1 MITIKN
7 FRLTIPAIPLVL
19 PSEIRLPL
27 RTPQIQPFAKKKMP
41 KDNSIQSVLIIGSG
55 PIIIGQACEFD
66 YSGTQAARSLREEGI
81 KVTLINSNPATIMTD
96 PMMADKVY
104 LLPLTVESIEQI
116 LQESEASG
124 NRIDAVLPTM
134 GGQTALNLA
143 KEAED
148 LGLWNQYNV
157 KLIGVDIKAI
167 DKAEDREKFRQW
179 MIDLGVN
186 VAQAKTANSFLEGKE
201 FAQEIGFPLVIRPS
215 FTLGGTG
222 GGFVH
227 DKEELDEALNR
238 GLQASP
244 IHEVLVEKAVLGW
257 KEFELELLRDAADN
271 VCIICTV
278 ENFDPMGVHTGDS
291 ITVAPA
297 MTLSDTGMQLMRN
310 TAIKMMRDLGNF
322 AGGCNVQFAMN
333 PDTEEIIAIEINPRV
348 SRSSALASKATGYP
362 IAKIAAKLAI
372 GFNLDELENQITKT
386 TSAYFEPALDYV
398 IVKIPRWNFDK
409 FKGANDTLGLQMK
422 SVGEVM
428 AIGRSFTEAV
438 QKACQSLENNAVGLG
453 YYGKSLMHA
462 DELLEYIKTPKWDR
476 IFRIKDALM
485 AGISVSSISKA
496 TNGIDRWFLLEI
508 QKLCNLEKEM
518 AKYDLADLP
527 DELLREA
534 KVHGFSDEQISRI
547 TQHGDEEDVY
557 KKRKEAGITR
567 VYKMVDTCSAEFEAK
582 TPYFY
587 STFETPSVSAEGDG
601 LATSNESK
609 RSSKKKI
616 IVLGSGP
623 NRIGQGIEFDYCCV
637 HGLLAIKE
645 CGYEAI
651 MVNCNPETVSTDFDM
666 ADKLYFEPVYWE
678 HIWEIIEHEQPEGVI
693 VQLGG
698 QTALKLAEKLNEKG
712 IKIIGTSFESL
723 DIAEDRGRFS
733 DLLKELEIPYPEYG
747 TAWSVDDAIAVANK
761 VGYPVLVRPSYV
773 LGGQRMRIVLNDE
786 EVEKAVVSLL
796 KHIPGNKILIDHFLD
811 RCQEAEIDAICDGDK
826 FHVMGIMEHIEPA
839 GIHSGDSNAV
849 LPAFNLSPLEI
860 QDMVDYAKKIAL
872 ALKVK
877 GLINIQFAIKDGK
890 VYVIEANP
898 RASRT
903 TPFIAKAYGVPY
915 LNYATKVMLD
925 KLKVADIPEEKNLEG
940 FAIKEPVFSFN
951 KFPGVNKEL
960 GPEMKSTGEAIRF
973 IKNLRDPYFRQLYKD
988 RSMYLSK

>member
-1 MITIKN
+1 
-7 FRLTIPAIPLVL
+7 
-19 PSEIRLPL
+19 
-27 RTPQIQPFAKKKMP
+27 MP
-41 KDNSIQSVLIIGSG
+41 KNNSIESVLIIGSG

-96 PMMADKVY
+96 PMMADRVY

-116 LQESEASG
+116 LEE
-124 NRIDAVLPTM
+124 NDIDAVLPTM
-134 GGQTALNLA
+134 GGQTALNLC
-143 KEAED
+143 KEVDE
-148 LGLWNQYNV
+148 LGIWEKHGVQ
-157 KLIGVDIKAI
+157 LIGVDIKAI

-179 MIDLGVN
+179 MIEMGIPVCP
-186 VAQAKTANSFLEGKE
+186 AKIANSFLEGKE
-201 FAQEIGFPLVIRPS
+201 FAQQIGFPLVLRPS

-222 GGFVH
+222 GGIVFK
-227 DKEELDEALNR
+227 KEDLDEALNR
-238 GLQASP
+238 ALTASP

-257 KEFELELLRDAADN
+257 KEFELELLRDNADN
-271 VCIICTV
+271 VAIICTV

-297 MTLSDTGMQLMRN
+297 MTLSDTAFQLMRN
-310 TAIKMMRDLGNF
+310 TAINMMRNLGNF

-333 PDTEEIIAIEINPRV
+333 PQTEEIIVVEINPRV

-372 GFNLDELENQITKT
+372 GYNLDELKNQITQS

-409 FKGANDTLGLQMK
+409 FKGANDTLGFQMK

-428 AIGRSFTEAV
+428 GIGRSFAEAV
-438 QKACQSLENNAVGLG
+438 QKACQSLENEAVGLG

-462 DELLEYIKTPKWDR
+462 DELIEYIKTPKWDR

-485 AGISVSSISKA
+485 AGASVKRICES
-496 TNGIDRWFLLEI
+496 TLIDRWFIYQI
-508 QKLCNLEKEM
+508 QKICDCERAI
-518 AKYDLADLP
+518 AKYDLKTLP
-527 DELLREA
+527 DELLTEA
-534 KVHGFSDEQISRI
+534 KMLGFSDEQIVRI
-547 TQHGDEEDVY
+547 MREENANDIY
-557 KKRKEAGITR
+557 ERRKKMGLTR

-587 STFETPSVSAEGDG
+587 SSFENKPQGNP
-601 LATSNESK
+601 LRSNESI
-609 RSSKKKI
+609 RSDKKKI

-645 CGYEAI
+645 SGYEAI
-651 MVNCNPETVSTDFDM
+651 MVNCNPETVSTDFDI
-666 ADKLYFEPVYWE
+666 ADKLYFEPVFLE
-678 HIWEIIEHEQPEGVI
+678 HIWEIIEHEKPEGVI

-698 QTALKLAEKLNEKG
+698 QTALKLAKILHERG
-712 IKIIGTSFESL
+712 IKIIGTSFDNM

-733 DLLKELEIPYPEYG
+733 DMLKELGIPYPKYG
-747 TAWSVDDAIAVANK
+747 TAYNTDDAIEVAK
-761 VGYPVLVRPSYV
+761 EVGYPVLVRPSYV

-786 EVEKAVVSLL
+786 ELEKGVLSLL
-796 KHIPGNKILIDHFLD
+796 KHLPGNKILIDHFLD
-811 RCQEAEIDAICDGDK
+811 RCQEAEVDAIFDGEN
-826 FHVMGIMEHIEPA
+826 FHIMGVMEHIEPA

-849 LPAFNLSPLEI
+849 LPQFNLTPLVVHTMEE
-860 QDMVDYAKKIAL
+860 YAEKIAR
-872 ALKVK
+872 ALNIK
-877 GLINIQFAIKDGK
+877 GLINIQFAIKDGN

-903 TPFIAKAYGVPY
+903 TPFIAKAYQIPY
-915 LNYATKVMLD
+915 LNIATKVMLGTA
-925 KLKVADIPEEKNLEG
+925 KLTDFKFEKKLEG
-940 FAIKEPVFSFN
+940 YAIKEPVFSFN

-973 IKNLRDPYFRQLYKD
+973 IKDLKDPYFRQLYKE
-988 RSMYLSK
+988 RSMHLSK

>member
-1 MITIKN
+1 
-7 FRLTIPAIPLVL
+7 
-19 PSEIRLPL
+19 
-27 RTPQIQPFAKKKMP
+27 MP
-41 KDNSIQSVLIIGSG
+41 KDNSIKSVLIIGSG

-81 KVTLINSNPATIMTD
+81 KVILINSNPATIMTD
-96 PMMADKVY
+96 PMMADRVY
-104 LLPLTVESIEQI
+104 LLPLTAESIEQI
-116 LQESEASG
+116 LQENE
-124 NRIDAVLPTM
+124 IDAVLPTM

-148 LGLWNQYNV
+148 LGLWKQYNV
-157 KLIGVDIKAI
+157 RLIGVDIKAI

-179 MIDLGVN
+179 MIELGVP
-186 VAQAKTANSFLEGKE
+186 VATAKTANSFLEGKE

-227 DKEELDEALNR
+227 DKDELDEALNR

-257 KEFELELLRDAADN
+257 KEFELELLRDSADN

-310 TAIKMMRDLGNF
+310 TAIRMMRDLGNF
-322 AGGCNVQFAMN
+322 AGGCNVQFALN

-372 GFNLDELENQITKT
+372 GYNLDELENQITKT

-428 AIGRSFTEAV
+428 AIGRSFTEAI

-462 DELLEYIKTPKWDR
+462 DELLEYIKIPKWDR

-485 AGISVSSISKA
+485 AGISVGTISKA
-496 TNGIDRWFLLEI
+496 TNGIDRWFLYEI
-508 QKLCNLEKEM
+508 QKICNLEKEM
-518 AKYDLADLP
+518 AKYDLDTLP
-527 DELLREA
+527 LELLREA
-534 KVHGFSDEQISRI
+534 KVNGFSDEQISRI
-547 TQHGDEEDVY
+547 TEHGDEEDVY
-557 KKRKEAGITR
+557 NKRKEAGITR

-587 STFETPSVSAEGDG
+587 STFETPINSLQTNG
-601 LATSNESK
+601 LVSNESK
-609 RSSKKKI
+609 VATKKKI

-645 CGYEAI
+645 CGFESI

-678 HIWEIIEHEQPEGVI
+678 HLWEIIEHEKPDGVI

-698 QTALKLAEKLNEKG
+698 QTALKLAEKLHQKG
-712 IKIIGTSFESL
+712 IKIIGTSYDSM

-733 DLLKELEIPYPEYG
+733 DRLKELDIPYPEYG
-747 TAWSVDDAIAVANK
+747 TAEDVEEALTVANK

-773 LGGQRMRIVLNDE
+773 LGGQRMRIVLNDD

-796 KHIPGNKILIDHFLD
+796 KHLPGNKILIDHFLD
-811 RCQEAEIDAICDGDK
+811 RCQEAEIDAIFDGDD
-826 FHVMGIMEHIEPA
+826 FHVMGVMEHIEPA

-849 LPAFNLSPLEI
+849 LPEFNLTPLIVHTMEE
-860 QDMVDYAKKIAL
+860 YAEKIAR
-872 ALKVK
+872 ALQIK

-903 TPFIAKAYGVPY
+903 TPFIAKAYKIPY
-915 LNYATKVMLD
+915 LNIATKIMLGTH
-925 KLKVADIPEEKNLEG
+925 KLSDFTFEKKLEG

-973 IKNLRDPYFRQLYKD
+973 IKSLRDPYFRQLYKD